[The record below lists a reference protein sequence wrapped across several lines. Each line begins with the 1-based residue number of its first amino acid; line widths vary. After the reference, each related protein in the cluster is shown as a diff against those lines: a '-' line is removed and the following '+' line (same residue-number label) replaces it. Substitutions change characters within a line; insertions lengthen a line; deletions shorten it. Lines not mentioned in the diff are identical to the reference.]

1 MDIKSLILNQLP
13 GGLDKIVEGAG
24 VDSETVSKIMDAGI
38 PEVIKNGQKTQGDL
52 LDNLETSVL
61 SKTISDKV
69 GIDEGTVSK
78 VLSFALP
85 FIKEHIDSQELMKII
100 GGLSDGFGMDD
111 VQNIAGAI
119 MNDSNS
125 NNSSKSKGGFLGN
138 ILGGLF
144 GKK

>member
-13 GGLDKIVEGAG
+13 GGLDKIAEGAG

-38 PEVIKNGQKTQGDL
+38 PEVIKNGQKTEGDL

-61 SKTISDKV
+61 SKTIASKV
-69 GIDEGTVSK
+69 GIDENIVSK

-85 FIKEHIDSQELMKII
+85 YVKKNIDTKELSKII

-111 VQNIAGAI
+111 VENIAEAVL
-119 MNDSNS
+119 SNS
-125 NNSSKSKGGFLGN
+125 GSKNSKGGFLSG